1 MHDRSQN
8 TFDRAEEIGDAL
20 HSLAGCED
28 ALMAVL
34 DEPLSQTPDKGRA
47 AYGVLQAM
55 RLFRAEAADAI
66 EALALAHSE
75 TQGAA

>member
-8 TFDRAEEIGDAL
+8 TFERAEEIGDTL

-28 ALMAVL
+28 ALLAVL

-66 EALALAHSE
+66 EALAHSE